1 MLRLQKSPK
10 LIVCAT
16 LLGLPVAIGLALPAQ
31 AATFTNTTIN
41 FNESVFPVTT
51 AAINGTQSYNLLND
65 ATGTITPNSGNPDI
79 TITYANSGAGAL
91 SSTGTPKLV
100 VDTTPGSIVST
111 RGYQGTVKANNPG
124 TLVSTTTTLKFLPQW
139 NITDLQAKFTSLN
152 TASIAWEYSLVGFL
166 KPDGTPF
173 TAAPTIGSYQTNTLP
188 TGSPSRGWY
197 LAADKTTVTGVGSD
211 LTEST
216 KKDGT
221 KDNLTLT
228 YALAGLDANTPVGGL
243 IWTTWLEDVRG
254 LKNGGSDLTASL
266 TSLTLSGSNKSA
278 EPVPTPALLPG
289 LIALAAGVR
298 RRSKAAQ

>member
-1 MLRLQKSPK
+1 MLRLQKPPR
-10 LIVCAT
+10 LIVCAA

-51 AAINGTQSYNLLND
+51 AASNGTQSYNLLND
-65 ATGTITPNSGNPDI
+65 VTGAIAPNNGNPDI
-79 TITYANSGAGAL
+79 AITYATSGAGAL

-173 TAAPTIGSYQTNTLP
+173 TAAPTIGSYNTATSV
-188 TGSPSRGWY
+188 TGNPSQGWY
-197 LAADKTTVTGVGSD
+197 WAASKDTVTGVGTD
-211 LTEST
+211 LTAAGTS
-216 KKDGT
+216 GT

-228 YALAGLDANTPVGGL
+228 YALAGLDPKTPVGGL
-243 IWTTWLEDVRG
+243 VWTTWLEDVRG
-254 LKNGGSDLTASL
+254 TKNGGSDITASL
-266 TSLTLSGSNKSA
+266 TGLTFSGATPSA
-278 EPVPTPALLPG
+278 DAVPTPALLPG
-289 LIALAAGVR
+289 LVALVAGAR
-298 RRSKAAQ
+298 RRWKTAQ

>member
-1 MLRLQKSPK
+1 MLRPQNMQKILVLCSF
-10 LIVCAT
+10 LA
-16 LLGLPVAIGLALPAQ
+16 LPAAIGLAQPAQ

-51 AAINGTQSYNLLND
+51 AASNGTQSYNLLND
-65 ATGTITPNSGNPDI
+65 ATGTIAPNSGNPDI

-139 NITDLQAKFTSLN
+139 NITDLQATFTSLN

-173 TAAPTIGSYQTNTLP
+173 TAAPVINSYNSATSF
-188 TGSPSRGWY
+188 TGSPSQGWY
-197 LAADKTTVTGVGSD
+197 LAASKDTVTGVGTD
-211 LTEST
+211 ETAKGVNGL
-216 KKDGT
+216 
-221 KDNLTLT
+221 KDNLNLK
-228 YALAGLDANTPVGGL
+228 YDQAGLDKNTPVGGL